1 MGKPMIIII
10 GSSSGLGKKIT
21 EMLLNYDKII
31 FTHFK
36 NELIFID
43 QNVKSQYLDLTNFES
58 IDNFIQNNKSIL
70 KNLTLVNLSAYSKD
84 GLFYD
89 YDYFDWKNTF
99 DINVNGPFYLIKKL
113 LPFMISNKFG
123 RIINISSYLANN
135 GAIGASAYSS
145 SKSALIGL
153 TKTLSKEYGR
163 FNILTNI
170 IELGYFNIGLI
181 DRFEEKT
188 LNKLKKKIP
197 TNSFG
202 EPLEIVNM
210 IQLLISSK
218 YVNGAQIKINGG
230 L

>member
-1 MGKPMIIII
+1 MGKSMIIII

-43 QNVKSQYLDLTNFES
+43 QNVKSQYLDLTDFES
-58 IDNFIQNNKSIL
+58 IDNFIQNNKSVL
-70 KNLTLVNLSAYSKD
+70 KDLTLVNLSAYSKD

-197 TNSFG
+197 THSFG

>member
-1 MGKPMIIII
+1 MIIII

-36 NELIFID
+36 NELIFIE
-43 QNVKSQYLDLTNFES
+43 QNVKSQYLDLTDFES

>member
-1 MGKPMIIII
+1 MIIII

-43 QNVKSQYLDLTNFES
+43 QNVKSQYLDLTDFES
-58 IDNFIQNNKSIL
+58 IDNFIQNNKSVL
-70 KNLTLVNLSAYSKD
+70 KDLTLVNLSAYSKD

-197 TNSFG
+197 THSFG